1 MPRIRT
7 IVLAAAATV
16 AVGVTA
22 AYWYERPLLVTGTGY
37 AAHNACA
44 LEAIAG
50 RDDAAADLPPNPLV
64 PVMRTSVAS
73 DGSAAS
79 AGILGALANQ
89 EAFATDGYG
98 CTLAAEPPVGL
109 PAPTVVTAD
118 ANPYAALPLATS
130 DDAAV
135 TSALAHGFGDDLGAE
150 ERDALGTRGVVVLK
164 DGALVAE
171 RYADG
176 FGPET
181 PQLGWSMT
189 KSVTNLLVGRLV
201 EQGEVSL
208 DDDHLVPSWT
218 DERSAITVRQLMQMT
233 SGLDWDETY
242 DLGTPITRMLYL
254 EPDMGAYVASQELA
268 HAPGA
273 YLQYSSGSTTLL
285 CDVVT
290 EGRGGADLPRRELF
304 APLGLASAVLE
315 PDASGTP
322 VCGSYMWATPREWA
336 SIGQFVLQDGVWDG
350 ERLLPEGWMAS
361 STLPVDTEVEPG
373 SDGYAS
379 GWWANTRADGSVIDE
394 ELPADT
400 YFASGHDG
408 QKIVVVPSEGVVIAR
423 LGFTPA
429 ADDNRIVSMAAEVVA
444 ALR

>member
-1 MPRIRT
+1 MPRLRT

-16 AVGVTA
+16 AVGITA

-37 AAHNACA
+37 AAHHACA

-73 DGSAAS
+73 DGSAAT
-79 AGILGALANQ
+79 AGVFGVLAAQ
-89 EAFATDGYG
+89 EAWATDGYG
-98 CTLAAEPPVGL
+98 CTLASERPAGL
-109 PAPTVVTAD
+109 PEPTDVSPEG
-118 ANPYAALPLATS
+118 NPYAALPLAAG

-135 TSALAHGFGDDLGAE
+135 ADALAYGFGDDLGE
-150 ERDALGTRGVVVLK
+150 EARAALGTRGVVVLK
-164 DGALVAE
+164 DGELLAE

-208 DDDHLVPSWT
+208 DDDHLVPGWT
-218 DERSAITVRQLMQMT
+218 DARASITIRQLMQMT
-233 SGLDWDETY
+233 SGLTWDETY
-242 DLGTPITRMLYL
+242 DLGTPITPMLYL
-254 EPDMGAYVASQELA
+254 EPDMGAYVAAQELA
-268 HAPGA
+268 HEPGS

-304 APLGLASAVLE
+304 APLGLASAVME
-315 PDASGTP
+315 ADASGTP

-336 SIGQFVLQDGVWDG
+336 SIGQLVLQDGVWDG
-350 ERLLPEGWMAS
+350 ERLLPEGWMAE
-361 STLPVDTEVEPG
+361 STRPVDAEVEPG

-408 QKIVVVPSEGVVIAR
+408 QKVVVVPSEGVVIAR
-423 LGFTPA
+423 LGFTPE
-429 ADDNRIVSMAAEVVA
+429 ADDNRIVAMAAQLVA